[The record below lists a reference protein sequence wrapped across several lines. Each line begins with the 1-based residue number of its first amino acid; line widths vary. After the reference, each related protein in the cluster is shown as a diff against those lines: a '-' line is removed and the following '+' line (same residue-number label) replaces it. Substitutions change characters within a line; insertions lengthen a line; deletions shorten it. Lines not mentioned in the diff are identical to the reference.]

1 MYVGQDVIYESPNLH
16 RSSVANPGALDCV
29 RRDVGHFV
37 HNVCFSAR
45 YEYGII
51 KFHLVLLGR
60 VGFNFV
66 VSFSLF
72 LLLAKSHI
80 RIYLQFISWV
90 VINFEQSHINSNI
103 IYLNSGLWAFVSK
116 GHAFYGQFLTL

>member
-66 VSFSLF
+66 VSFYLVSFVGQESYTNLLTVHF
-72 LLLAKSHI
+72 LG
-80 RIYLQFISWV
+80 RY
-90 VINFEQSHINSNI
+90 
-103 IYLNSGLWAFVSK
+103 
-116 GHAFYGQFLTL
+116 